1 MTSEQADVYSWVP
14 EGTRTR
20 NSHDITPSTDAA
32 KLFTA
37 FYLTSGIA
45 IVALFLNERLKRHAR
60 GVAKRVQQ
68 D

>member
-1 MTSEQADVYSWVP
+1 MTSEQADGHSWVP
-14 EGTRTR
+14 AGTWTR
-20 NSHDITPSTDAA
+20 NSDDITPSTDAA

-37 FYLTSGIA
+37 FSLISGIA